1 MSTTSADAQIT
12 ISSGAVSQ
20 GSESP
25 GSVSAADV
33 LADRARPVANG
44 PEIPGLLEAFWE
56 YERALMADD
65 LPALDALFAPGPDTL
80 RGDAAGLLRGH
91 DAISTFRGGRGGAPK
106 RRIVEV
112 EVRALGEDHAAV
124 VAITELLRGGR
135 GQQTQVWR
143 RGEDGWKVAVAHV
156 AVAPPAMDRRI
167 WRVLGAP
174 LVPASVPAGGGS
186 ADEAPGPLAGERI
199 AVKDVIAVA
208 GQRIGGG
215 SPALL
220 AGARPEPRHA
230 DAVELLLD
238 AGAEITGIAAT
249 DELAYSLA
257 GTNTHYGTPPNPR
270 APHRISGGSTSGP
283 ASAVSLGQASIG
295 LGTDTGG
302 SLRVPAAYQGLWALR
317 PTHGAVPC
325 DGVLPLAPS
334 FDTVGLLTRTPDLL
348 ARAAAVLLPEEQEGL
363 EDPALHT
370 VPGLETLLDPEAAD
384 ALDTALARWR
394 TAIEIEEADPLDA
407 DELTGFAETFR
418 LLQARE
424 AWAAHG
430 EWVSAHRSE
439 LAPDV
444 GARFDAAAQVT
455 ADEAADAQHART
467 RAVGQIRRRLG
478 EGVLVVPA
486 ASSIAPLVRDAAAGG
501 PAIEAQRARTMRLT
515 CLAGLVGLPAVA
527 VPLVTASGLP
537 TAVTL
542 VGPPGSDLALIDL
555 ATRLEEDTAP
565 PVGPAPGT
573 AATTDAAPT
582 IGAAPGRIPA

>member
-1 MSTTSADAQIT
+1 M
-12 ISSGAVSQ
+12 
-20 GSESP
+20 
-25 GSVSAADV
+25 
-33 LADRARPVANG
+33 
-44 PEIPGLLEAFWE
+44 
-56 YERALMADD
+56 
-65 LPALDALFAPGPDTL
+65 FAPGPDTL
-80 RGDAAGLLRGH
+80 RGDAAGPLRGH

-124 VAITELLRGGR
+124 VAITEPLRGGR

-174 LVPASVPAGGGS
+174 LVPASLSAGGGS
-186 ADEAPGPLAGERI
+186 ADEAPGPLTGERI

-215 SPALL
+215 APPCSRAPAPSPVTPTRWSRCWTRAPRSPASQQPTSSPT
-220 AGARPEPRHA
+220 ASPAPTPTTAPRRTPAPRTGSAVAPPPAPRRPCRWGTRASGSAPTPAAPSGSPPPTRGCGRRA
-230 DAVELLLD
+230 PPTAPCR
-238 AGAEITGIAAT
+238 ATGVA
-249 DELAYSLA
+249 
-257 GTNTHYGTPPNPR
+257 PR
-270 APHRISGGSTSGP
+270 AELRHGRPAHPHAGP
-283 ASAVSLGQASIG
+283 PRPRRRRA
-295 LGTDTGG
+295 
-302 SLRVPAAYQGLWALR
+302 PAR
-317 PTHGAVPC
+317 GA
-325 DGVLPLAPS
+325 G
-334 FDTVGLLTRTPDLL
+334 R
-348 ARAAAVLLPEEQEGL
+348 ARGPRAR
-363 EDPALHT
+363 T
-370 VPGLETLLDPEAAD
+370 VPGLETPLNPEVAD

-444 GARFDAAAQVT
+444 GARFDAVAQVT
-455 ADEAADAQHART
+455 ADEAADAQQART

-478 EGVLVVPA
+478 EGVLVVPG

-515 CLAGLVGLPAVA
+515 CLAGLAGLPAVA
-527 VPLVTASGLP
+527 VPLVASSGLP

-542 VGPPGSDLALIDL
+542 VGPPGGDLALIDL

-565 PVGPAPGT
+565 PLGPAPGG

-582 IGAAPGRIPA
+582 IGTAPGRAPA